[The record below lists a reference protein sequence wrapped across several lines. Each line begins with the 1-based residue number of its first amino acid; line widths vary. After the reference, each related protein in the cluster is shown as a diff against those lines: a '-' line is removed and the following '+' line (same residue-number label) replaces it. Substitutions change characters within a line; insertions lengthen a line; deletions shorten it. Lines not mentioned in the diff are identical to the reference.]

1 MLLHSNRVTCDQ
13 HAHVFK
19 LQQTIAKYAQN
30 RQVWRRKEKASFL
43 NYGSILTNDCVSKP
57 IKQWKYLSN
66 LANINKTHSG
76 KTLFNVGHSPTCTPS
91 IYTFFKWIEEN

>member
-1 MLLHSNRVTCDQ
+1 MAHVKQTKLKVILQYNGFFLITVLHNNSVTCGQ
-13 HAHVFK
+13 NAHIFK

-57 IKQWKYLSN
+57 IKQ
-66 LANINKTHSG
+66 
-76 KTLFNVGHSPTCTPS
+76 
-91 IYTFFKWIEEN
+91 